1 MASELPIDSL
11 EKVSSEVRG
20 CPLCNLSKTRKNAVA
35 GEGLHSAKV
44 LFVGEA
50 PGKKE
55 DEEGKP
61 FVGHA
66 GRILDA
72 ALSKAGIKRSEVFI
86 TNVVKCRPPNNRRPE
101 EDELSACRQ
110 YLERQI
116 FLISPKIICI
126 LGGTAYFSLLGGK
139 SILADRG
146 KIVEK
151 DGKKFFLTLHPAAA
165 IYNKSMLSTLEND
178 LSSLAREVRETER
191 MNKNI
196 KDSAHKK

>member
-1 MASELPIDSL
+1 MASELPVDSL
-11 EKVSSEVRG
+11 EKVSFEVKG
-20 CPLCNLSKTRKNAVA
+20 CPLCKLSKTRKNAVP
-35 GEGLHSAKV
+35 GEGNHSAKI

-61 FVGHA
+61 FVGQA
-66 GRILDA
+66 GRILDE
-72 ALSKAGIKRSEVFI
+72 ALSKAGIKRSEVYI

-116 FLISPKIICI
+116 FLILPKIICI
-126 LGGTAYFSLLGGK
+126 LGGTAYFSLLGGQ
-139 SILADRG
+139 SIMANRG

-151 DGKKFFLTLHPAAA
+151 DGKKFFLTVHPASA

-178 LSSLAREVRETER
+178 LSSLASKIRDT
-191 MNKNI
+191 
-196 KDSAHKK
+196 

>member
-1 MASELPIDSL
+1 MPRFTGSTDTLMVLMASELSVDSL
-11 EKVSSEVRG
+11 EKVSSGVRG
-20 CPLCNLSKTRKNAVA
+20 CHLCKLSKTRKNAVP
-35 GEGLHSAKV
+35 GEGYHSAKI

-61 FVGHA
+61 FVGQA
-66 GRILDA
+66 GRILDE
-72 ALSKAGIKRSEVFI
+72 ALSKAGIKRSEVYI

-101 EDELSACRQ
+101 EDELSTCRQ

-116 FLISPKIICI
+116 FLILPKIICI
-126 LGGTAYFSLLGGK
+126 LGGTAYFSLLGGQ
-139 SILADRG
+139 SIMANRG

-151 DGKKFFLTLHPAAA
+151 DGKKFFLTIHPAAA

-178 LSSLAREVRETER
+178 LSSLASKIRD
-191 MNKNI
+191 I
-196 KDSAHKK
+196 